1 MPGAKR
7 TFARARE
14 PFIVGKLVLETRIDD
29 RGWTIQRWACGIRR
43 DARSLLRILLLCA
56 TCGAVSIAFAQSPF
70 GSDPSDLWWNP
81 NESGW
86 GMQIVQGGDAAFATL
101 FVYDANG
108 LPTFYTATLSLVAAT
123 TWAGTLY
130 RTTGP
135 YFGAASFDPALLNAR
150 KVGTLTFTR
159 TSSDEATLQY
169 VVDGIPVSKIV
180 RRELLRY
187 DNYTGTYMTTVYL
200 VTSHC
205 SNSADN
211 RALTGSFT
219 IAVDH
224 ADNVMTISGSFAK
237 GSACTYSGSYTQAGR
252 IGAAGSTYVCSDG
265 DQGSMSFF
273 EMTKRAGML
282 SGRLQGHSISDACDY
297 TGAFTGLN
305 PL

>member
-1 MPGAKR
+1 MIETGRYFKLIYNRLKVNMPPDLSPNPDASPA
-7 TFARARE
+7 ARR
-14 PFIVGKLVLETRIDD
+14 PLGT
-29 RGWTIQRWACGIRR
+29 G
-43 DARSLLRILLLCA
+43 
-56 TCGAVSIAFAQSPF
+56 
-70 GSDPSDLWWNP
+70 WNP

-200 VTSHC
+200 VTSRC

-273 EMTKRAGML
+273 EMAKRAGMF

-297 TGAFTGLN
+297 TGAFTGLI